1 MLWVWG
7 LQVEECSG
15 GCLRKGGYSARRE
28 ENVWDKGVPGGG
40 LGKVT
45 CYPEERGL

>member
-1 MLWVWG
+1 MLRGVS
-7 LQVEECSG
+7 EEA
-15 GCLRKGGYSARRE
+15 GGYSARRE
-28 ENVWDKGVPGGG
+28 ENVWDKDVPGGG